1 MEWVWI
7 GVWIGVRIG
16 IYYLGRFS
24 RYGRKGRNQGIS
36 NLVLYILNKRNYY
49 YNITKNIKT
58 T

>member
-1 MEWVWI
+1 MDRVWN
-7 GVWIGVRIG
+7 GYGSG
-16 IYYLGRFS
+16 YGSGFYLGRFS

-36 NLVLYILNKRNYY
+36 NLVVYILNKRNYH